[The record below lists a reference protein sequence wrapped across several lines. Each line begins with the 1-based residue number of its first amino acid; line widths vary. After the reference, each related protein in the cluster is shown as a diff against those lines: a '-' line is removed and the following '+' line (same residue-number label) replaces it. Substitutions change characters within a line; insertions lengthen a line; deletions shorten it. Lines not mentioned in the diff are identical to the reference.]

1 MRWLK
6 MRESSENKNVA
17 SSASASMFFYTWRR
31 FTKSGGGL
39 FGLVLVLLLFI
50 IAASASLIAP
60 YPPLEMDHGAIYAP
74 PNGEHLF
81 GTDELGRDILSRI
94 IFGSRVVI
102 KICFSATLVASVL
115 GITLGVFAAYRGGI
129 IDDLI
134 MRFADVLLSFPAF
147 LLAISLVAFLGANI
161 INIILVIAFTRLP
174 RYARI
179 IRSSTLSIKQME
191 FVEAS
196 KAVGAGHLFIIV
208 RHILPNCLGPIIVY
222 STLTL
227 GDSILTISGL
237 SFLGLGVQPPVA
249 DWGVMLARGKEY
261 LLTAPWIAFFPGMAI
276 FFTVMGFNL
285 MGDSFRD
292 ALDPRSL

>member
-1 MRWLK
+1 MSALAFK
-6 MRESSENKNVA
+6 ATSLSSL
-17 SSASASMFFYTWRR
+17 TWRR
-31 FTKSGGGL
+31 FARSKGGL
-39 FGLVLVLLLFI
+39 LGLALILLLFAV
-50 IAASASLIAP
+50 AALAPWIAP
-60 YPPLEMDHGAIYAP
+60 YPPLAMDQKAIYAP
-74 PNGEHLF
+74 PDFKHLL

-94 IFGSRVVI
+94 IFGSRVILKV
-102 KICFSATLVASVL
+102 CFSATLVASLV
-115 GITLGVFAAYRGGI
+115 GIALGVMAAYRGGVL
-129 IDDLI
+129 DDLI

-161 INIILVIAFTRLP
+161 LNIILVIALTRLP

-179 IRSSTLSIKQME
+179 IRSSALSVKQME
-191 FVEAS
+191 FVEAAR
-196 KAVGAGHLFIIV
+196 AVGAGHVFIV
-208 RHILPNCLGPIIVY
+208 LRHILPNCLGPIVVF

-237 SFLGLGVQPPVA
+237 SFLGLGIQPPAA

-276 FFTVMGFNL
+276 FMTVMGFNL

-292 ALDPRSL
+292 ALDPKSS

>member
-1 MRWLK
+1 MMNGL
-6 MRESSENKNVA
+6 SSKA
-17 SSASASMFFYTWRR
+17 TSLYSLTWRR
-31 FTKSGGGL
+31 FARSKGGL
-39 FGLVLVLLLFI
+39 LGLALILLLFAV
-50 IAASASLIAP
+50 AALAPWIAP
-60 YPPLEMDHGAIYAP
+60 HPPLAMDQKAIYSP
-74 PNGEHLF
+74 PSFKYLL

-94 IFGSRVVI
+94 IFGSRVILKV
-102 KICFSATLVASVL
+102 CFSATLVASLV
-115 GITLGVFAAYRGGI
+115 GIALGVVAAYRGGT

-134 MRFADVLLSFPAF
+134 MRFADVLLSFPTF

-161 INIILVIAFTRLP
+161 LNIILVIALTRLP

-179 IRSSTLSIKQME
+179 IRSSALSVKQTE
-191 FVEAS
+191 FVEAAR
-196 KAVGAGHLFIIV
+196 AVGAGHTFIV
-208 RHILPNCLGPIIVY
+208 LRHILPNCLGPIVVF

-237 SFLGLGVQPPVA
+237 SFLGLGIQPPAA

-276 FFTVMGFNL
+276 FLTVMGFNL

-292 ALDPRSL
+292 ALDPKSS

>member
-1 MRWLK
+1 MSDSRT
-6 MRESSENKNVA
+6 SSLRYE
-17 SSASASMFFYTWRR
+17 TWKR
-31 FTKSGGGL
+31 FKKSRGGL
-39 FGLVLVLLLFI
+39 LGLALILFLFTV
-50 IAASASLIAP
+50 AAGAHLIAP
-60 YPPLEMDHGAIYAP
+60 YPPLKMNPGATYAQP
-74 PNGEHLF
+74 TLNHIL

-102 KICFSATLVASVL
+102 KICFSATVIASFF
-115 GITLGVFAAYRGGI
+115 GIGLGVIAAYAGGVT
-129 IDDLI
+129 DDLI

-147 LLAISLVAFLGANI
+147 LLAIALVAFLGPNI

-179 IRSSTLSIKQME
+179 IRGSVLSIKQMGYI
-191 FVEAS
+191 EAS
-196 KAVGAGHLFIIV
+196 KAVGAGNGVIII
-208 RHILPNCLGPIIVY
+208 RHILPNCLGPIVVY

-227 GDSILTISGL
+227 GESILTISGL
-237 SFLGLGVQPPVA
+237 SFLGLGVQPPAA

-276 FFTVMGFNL
+276 FMTVLGFNL

-292 ALDPRSL
+292 ALDPKS

>member
-1 MRWLK
+1 ML
-6 MRESSENKNVA
+6 
-17 SSASASMFFYTWRR
+17 YDTWKR
-31 FTKSGGGL
+31 FEKSKGGL
-39 FGLVLVLLLFI
+39 LGLALVVLLFI
-50 IAASASLIAP
+50 IAAAAPLIAP
-60 YPPLEMDHGAIYAP
+60 YPPLKMDQGSIYATP
-74 PNGEHLF
+74 SVKHLL

-102 KICFSATLVASVL
+102 KICFSATFVASL
-115 GITLGVFAAYRGGI
+115 FGITLGVIAAYAGGVT
-129 IDDLI
+129 DDLI

-179 IRSSTLSIKQME
+179 IRGSVLSIKQMGYI
-191 FVEAS
+191 EAS
-196 KAVGAGHLFIIV
+196 RAVGAGHILIIM
-208 RHILPNCLGPIIVY
+208 RHILPNCLGPIVVY

-237 SFLGLGVQPPVA
+237 SFLGLGVQPPTA

-292 ALDPRSL
+292 ALDPKSS